1 MDLLS
6 ETSHYYEDVG
16 KTNIISII
24 CQRLQLIVIAISS
37 LLTALSGYN
46 TERLKNNNIDYWGL
60 ET

>member
-1 MDLLS
+1 MDSLS
-6 ETSHYYEDVG
+6 EMSYYYEDVG

-37 LLTALSGYN
+37 LLTALSGYD
-46 TERLKNNNIDYWGL
+46 TERSKNNNIEYRGL